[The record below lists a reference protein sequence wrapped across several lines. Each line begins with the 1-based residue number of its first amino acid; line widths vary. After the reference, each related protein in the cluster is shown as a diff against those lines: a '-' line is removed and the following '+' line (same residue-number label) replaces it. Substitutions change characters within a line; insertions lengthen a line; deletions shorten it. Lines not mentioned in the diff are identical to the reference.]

1 MKLHLGCGKRY
12 LKSYVHIDIADF
24 PHVDYKSQISD
35 LSMFEDNSIE
45 EIYSCH
51 SFEYFDI
58 SQAPKVL
65 KEWNR
70 VLKPE
75 GILRTSLPNFDS
87 LIEIYKITGRL
98 SDITGPLFGR
108 WINENSK
115 EPIFHK
121 IVYNKDTFNLA
132 LIESGFSEGTD
143 YSAQDFVASIDSEYD
158 DYSLA
163 YFPHMDSSGIQVSL
177 NIIARKK

>member
-24 PHVDYKSQISD
+24 PHIDYKTQISD
-35 LSMFEDNSIE
+35 LNMFEDGSVE

-58 SQAPKVL
+58 IQAPKVL
-65 KEWNR
+65 EEWKR
-70 VLKPE
+70 VLCPR

-87 LIEIYKITGRL
+87 LLEIYKRTEDL
-98 SDITGPLFGR
+98 HSITGPLFGR
-108 WINENSK
+108 WINENLS

-121 IVYNKDTFNLA
+121 IVYNKSTFDEL
-132 LIESGFSEGTD
+132 LTKCGFSASQN
-143 YSAQDFVASIDSEYD
+143 YSASEFFDLIDPEYD

-163 YFPHMDSSGIQVSL
+163 YFPHMDRNGIQVSL
-177 NIIARKK
+177 NTIAYKL